1 MTLRLITPPATEP
14 VSSAEAKL
22 HLKVDGS
29 TDDTL
34 IAALITAARILCESF
49 QGRGYITQ
57 TWELTLDSF
66 PASPFEL
73 PMAPLAS
80 VVSIKYKDADGT
92 EYTVDSGD
100 YVLDLSSEPGR
111 VALADGKSW
120 PSVSLYPVGGVK
132 IRYTVGV
139 AAAASVPANVKQA
152 ILLTIADWYQ
162 DRQAGGDLS
171 PAAKALL
178 TVDRVF

>member
-1 MTLRLITPPATEP
+1 MALRLITGPATEP
-14 VSSAEAKL
+14 VSSTEAKL

-34 IAALITAARILCESF
+34 IAALITAARMLCESY

-57 TWELTLDSF
+57 TWELTLDAF
-66 PASPFEL
+66 PESPFEL
-73 PMAPLAS
+73 PVAPLAS
-80 VVSIKYKDADGT
+80 VTSIKYKDAAGT
-92 EYTVDSGD
+92 EYTMDPSD

-111 VALADGKSW
+111 VALADGVSW
-120 PSVSLYPVGGVK
+120 PSVDLYPVGAVK
-132 IRYTVGV
+132 IRYTVGG
-139 AAAASVPANVKQA
+139 ASAPANVKQA
-152 ILLTIADWYQ
+152 ILLTIGDWYQ
-162 DRQAGGDLS
+162 DRQAGSDLS

>member
-1 MTLRLITPPATEP
+1 MALRLITAPATEP
-14 VSSAEAKL
+14 VSSTEAKL

-34 IAALITAARILCESF
+34 IAALISAARILCEDF

-57 TWELTLDSF
+57 TWELTLDAF
-66 PASPFEL
+66 PESPFEL
-73 PMAPLAS
+73 PRAPLAS
-80 VVSIKYKDADGT
+80 VVSIKYKDAAGVET
-92 EYTVDSGD
+92 TMAATD

-120 PSVSLYPVGGVK
+120 PSADLYPVGAVK
-132 IRYTVGV
+132 IRYTVGGATAPV
-139 AAAASVPANVKQA
+139 NVKQA
-152 ILLTIADWYQ
+152 ILLTIGGWYE
-162 DRQAGGDLS
+162 DRQVGQGLS
-171 PAAKALL
+171 PASKALL

>member
-1 MTLRLITPPATEP
+1 MTLRLITAPATEP

-34 IAALITAARILCESF
+34 IAALISAARLLCEAF

-57 TWELTLDSF
+57 TWELTLDAF
-66 PASPFEL
+66 PESPFEL
-73 PMAPLAS
+73 PVAPLAT
-80 VVSIKYKDADGT
+80 VTSIKYKDSAGT
-92 EYTVDSGD
+92 ETTMDSGD
-100 YVLDLSSEPGR
+100 YVLDISAEPGR
-111 VALADGKSW
+111 VALADGVSW
-120 PSVSLYPVGGVK
+120 PSVDLYPVGGVK
-132 IRYTVGV
+132 IRYTVG
-139 AAAASVPANVKQA
+139 AASAPANVKQA
-152 ILLTIADWYQ
+152 ILLTVGSWYE
-162 DRQAGGDLS
+162 DRQAGSDLS

>member
-1 MTLRLITPPATEP
+1 MALRLITAPATEP

-34 IAALITAARILCESF
+34 IAALISAARILCESF

-57 TWELTLDSF
+57 TWELTLDAF

-132 IRYTVGV
+132 IRYTVGG
-139 AAAASVPANVKQA
+139 ASAPANVKQA
-152 ILLTIADWYQ
+152 ILLTIGDWYE
-162 DRQAGGDLS
+162 DRQAGSDLS

>member
-1 MTLRLITPPATEP
+1 MALRLITGPATEP
-14 VSSAEAKL
+14 VSSTEAKL

-34 IAALITAARILCESF
+34 IAALITAARMLCEAF

-57 TWELTLDSF
+57 TWELTLDAF
-66 PASPFEL
+66 PESPFEL
-73 PMAPLAS
+73 PVAPLAS
-80 VVSIKYKDADGT
+80 VTSIKYKDKDGNET
-92 EYTVDSGD
+92 TMAASD

-111 VALADGKSW
+111 VALADGVSW
-120 PSVSLYPVGGVK
+120 PSVDLYPVGAVK
-132 IRYTVGV
+132 IRYTVGAAS
-139 AAAASVPANVKQA
+139 AAAVPQNVKQA
-152 ILLTIADWYQ
+152 ILLTVGDWYE
-162 DRQAGGDLS
+162 DRQAGGALS

>member
-1 MTLRLITPPATEP
+1 VALRLITAPATEP

-34 IAALITAARILCESF
+34 IAALISAARILCESF

-57 TWELTLDSF
+57 TWELTLDAF

-132 IRYTVGV
+132 IRYTVGG
-139 AAAASVPANVKQA
+139 ASAPANVKQA
-152 ILLTIADWYQ
+152 ILLTIGDWYE
-162 DRQAGGDLS
+162 DRQAGSDLS

>member
-1 MTLRLITPPATEP
+1 VTLRLIAPPATEP
-14 VSSAEAKL
+14 VSLTEAKL

-29 TDDTL
+29 TDDAL
-34 IAALITAARILCESF
+34 IAALISAARMLCEAY

-57 TWELTLDSF
+57 TWELTLDAF
-66 PASPFEL
+66 PESPFEL
-73 PMAPLAS
+73 PVAPLATIT
-80 VVSIKYKDADGT
+80 SIKYRDTAGT
-92 EYTVDSGD
+92 ETTLSASD
-100 YVLDLSSEPGR
+100 YVLDLSAEPGR

-132 IRYTVGV
+132 IRYTVGGES
-139 AAAASVPANVKQA
+139 APANVKQA
-152 ILLTIADWYQ
+152 ILLTVGGWYE
-162 DRQAGGDLS
+162 DRQAGSDLS

>member
-1 MTLRLITPPATEP
+1 MTLRLITGPATEP
-14 VSSAEAKL
+14 VSSTEAKL

-34 IAALITAARILCESF
+34 IAALITAARLLCESY

-57 TWELTLDSF
+57 TWELTLDAF

-73 PMAPLAS
+73 PVAPLAS
-80 VVSIKYKDADGT
+80 VTSIKYKDKDGNET
-92 EYTVDSGD
+92 TLAASD
-100 YVLDLSSEPGR
+100 YVLDTSAEPGR
-111 VALADGKSW
+111 VALADGSSW

-132 IRYTVGV
+132 IRYVVGG
-139 AAAASVPANVKQA
+139 ASAPANVKQA
-152 ILLTIADWYQ
+152 ILLTVGDWYE
-162 DRQAGGDLS
+162 DRQAGSGLS
-171 PAAKALL
+171 AAARALL